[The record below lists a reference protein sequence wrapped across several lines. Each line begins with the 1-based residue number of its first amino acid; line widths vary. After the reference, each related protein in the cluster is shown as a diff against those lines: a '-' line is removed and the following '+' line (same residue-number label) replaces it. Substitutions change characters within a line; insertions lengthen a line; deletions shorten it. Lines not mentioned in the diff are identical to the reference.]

1 MSKPGSNKS
10 RVPLEDQIEV
20 RLANDGD
27 IDQINAFYNRIY
39 GKNRTKEQFIWEF
52 NSSPA
57 GKALYIIAEHGTKIV
72 GTQCAIPYYVINGK
86 NETILSAKSEDTLVD
101 PEYRG
106 LSLFDKMYFLLFMEC
121 RRVGIHFIWG
131 FTYAQ
136 KPFIKLGFEIPF
148 HASMGLMVLKP
159 FKAYTYYSQLAK
171 NNSFFRKMKIFA
183 LCCKSSFDSLRLLL
197 KSSAEVNCT
206 EEKIALNSTNLNYIE
221 QKEQYG
227 LKLDEAFLN
236 YRMYHNP
243 YSSNYHQLSIRENGE
258 LKASVFY
265 TVNNGLCYLLHLY
278 IKDVDSGKNLIRN
291 LLKHDRLKNCF
302 TIRFWGFHHNEE
314 LRKEEELLRSLGF
327 TFLKNGISFV
337 GLSLDKE
344 ELNWK
349 NFLISRLASQGT
361 D

>member
-10 RVPLEDQIEV
+10 RIPLEDQIEV
-20 RLANDGD
+20 RLANEGD

-39 GKNRTKEQFIWEF
+39 GKNRTKEQFNWEF

-72 GTQCAIPYYVINGK
+72 GTQCAIPYFVINGK
-86 NETILSAKSEDTLVD
+86 NESILSAKSEDTLVD

-148 HASMGLMVLKP
+148 QASMGLLVLKP
-159 FKAYTYYSQLAK
+159 FKAYSYYSRLAK
-171 NNSFFRKMKIFA
+171 NNSAVRKLKILA
-183 LCCKSSFDSLRLLL
+183 LCCKSSFDSVLLL
-197 KSSAEVNCT
+197 TKKYSNANCT
-206 EEKIALNSTNLNYIE
+206 DEQLPLNSELINYIQNE
-221 QKEQYG
+221 KHFG

-236 YRMYHNP
+236 YRMYKNP
-243 YSSNYHQLSIRENGE
+243 YSSNYFQLSIVENGE
-258 LKASVFY
+258 IKASVYY
-265 TVNNGLCYLLHLY
+265 TVNNGLCYILHLY
-278 IKDVDSGKNLIRN
+278 IKDPVAGKNLVRN
-291 LLKHDRLKNCF
+291 LMAHEHLKNCF
-302 TIRFWGFHHNEE
+302 TIRFWGFTHNEE
-314 LRKEEELLRSLGF
+314 LKEETELLRSVGF
-327 TFLKNGISFV
+327 TFLNNGISFV
-337 GLSLDKE
+337 GLSLNKE
-344 ELNWK
+344 ELNWS
-349 NFLISRLASQGT
+349 NFIVSRMASQGT

>member
-1 MSKPGSNKS
+1 MSKPGSNKT
-10 RVPLEDQIEV
+10 RIPLEDQIEV
-20 RLANDGD
+20 RLAGDGD

-39 GKNRTKEQFIWEF
+39 GKNRTREQFIWEF

-72 GTQCAIPYYVINGK
+72 GTQCAIPYFVINGK
-86 NETILSAKSEDTLVD
+86 NESILSAKSEDTLVD

-121 RRVGIHFIWG
+121 RRIGIHFIWG

-148 HASMGLMVLKP
+148 QASMGLMVLKP
-159 FKAYTYYSQLAK
+159 IAAYSYYSKLAK
-171 NNSFFRKMKIFA
+171 NNSALRKMKILG
-183 LCCKSSFDSLRLLL
+183 LCL
-197 KSSAEVNCT
+197 KSSLDSLLLITKKYSKTNCT
-206 EEKIALNSTNLNYIE
+206 DEKLALNSDKFNYLLN
-221 QKEQYG
+221 KNHFG

-236 YRMYHNP
+236 YRMYKNP
-243 YSSNYHQLSIRENGE
+243 YSGNYFQLSIIENGE

-265 TVNNGLCYLLHLY
+265 TVNKGLCYLLHLFFT
-278 IKDVDSGKNLIRN
+278 DPSSGKTLIRN
-291 LLKHDRLKNCF
+291 LIDHPNLKNCF
-302 TIRFWGFHHNEE
+302 TIRFWGFKHNEE
-314 LRKEEELLRSLGF
+314 LQKEEELLRSIGF

-344 ELNWK
+344 ELNWD
-349 NFLISRLASQGT
+349 NFIISRLASQGT